1 MKNIKKAVKMYL
13 KIAFNPFFTT
23 LGVVFLS
30 CGMIFFLV
38 VDPQGEKN
46 FFSMLITM
54 SFFSKFIGIGL
65 ILISGMFS
73 LTGNKFFASLT
84 FAKQLYVRVH
94 VFASIGITLII
105 DIICTVV
112 ASICWSE
119 SDFVNLLI
127 ILPIG
132 STMICAPLSTIGKK
146 RISLWGFIGW
156 LFFMIVNLTPS
167 FIMNKMYIDLPVST
181 AIVIAVLIYI
191 FGIGITVLLNH
202 IWWKNCDH
210 VIPRKAVP
218 IR

>member
-1 MKNIKKAVKMYL
+1 MNNIKKAVKMYL

-23 LGVVFLS
+23 LGVVLLS

-54 SFFSKFIGIGL
+54 SFSSKFIGIGL

-132 STMICAPLSTIGKK
+132 STMIYAPLSTIGKK

-202 IWWKNCDH
+202 IWWKHRDH

-218 IR
+218 IN

>member
-1 MKNIKKAVKMYL
+1 MNSIKKAVKMYL

-38 VDPQGEKN
+38 VDPQGDKN

-54 SFFSKFIGIGL
+54 SFSSKFIGIGL

-73 LTGNKFFASLT
+73 LTGNKFFASLP

-94 VFASIGITLII
+94 VFASLGITLFI
-105 DIICTVV
+105 DIICIVI
-112 ASICWSE
+112 ALLRWPE

-132 STMICAPLSTIGKK
+132 STMICAPLSTTGKK
-146 RISLWGFIGW
+146 RISIWGFIGW
-156 LFFMIVNLTPS
+156 LSFMIVNLTPS

-181 AIVIAVLIYI
+181 VIVIAVLIYI

-202 IWWKNCDH
+202 IWWKHCDH
-210 VIPRKAVP
+210 VIPRKEVT
-218 IR
+218 IS